1 MTILAIQEA
10 SFLKGSQ
17 HIQFILPVIIEIIY
31 IKSYNANK
39 TISAKQIRCKIFI
52 SGRVCKL
59 LEISSLFEDGLV
71 FSFSKEEV
79 VVRTSGARPIAR
91 APAFSPHTF
100 FTRSKQSQ
108 ESVWIEGRRAR
119 DLAARDVRTTKK
131 GLKSYEKMPPS

>member
-1 MTILAIQEA
+1 MTIE
-10 SFLKGSQ
+10 
-17 HIQFILPVIIEIIY
+17 ILY

-59 LEISSLFEDGLV
+59 LEISSLFWDGLV
-71 FSFSKEEV
+71 FLFSKEEV

-131 GLKSYEKMPPS
+131 GLKFCKICIPILVRIFCCDLIATGQGLMNSNS